1 MKKHQLYLITGFLGL
16 ALFLAGCGQKATKE
30 ETPEIKTEN
39 KAQEESYFSE
49 KVADMFKKGQPLECR
64 TEMENE
70 EGAVTAVYYFDNSN
84 ERLRAEMKMVNKENG
99 MTVNTV
105 SITKDG
111 WDYFWDDLMNKGGI
125 KLKIEGTE
133 AEAKAEA
140 NAEAPI
146 DREEKFEFRCRPW
159 QVDASKF
166 ELPADKTFQDISNLG
181 QINSAIPT
189 AAGNNSSVE
198 MSGSIPDVCSFC
210 GMLPEGP
217 EKEECLSS
225 CQ

>member
-16 ALFLAGCGQKATKE
+16 TLLLAGCGQKGAKE
-30 ETPEIKTEN
+30 EATEIKTGDN
-39 KAQEESYFSE
+39 NQEESYFSE

-64 TEMENE
+64 TEMEDE
-70 EGAVTAVYYFDNSN
+70 EGILSAIYYFDNAN
-84 ERLRAEMKMVNKENG
+84 ERLRADMKMVNKENG
-99 MTVNTV
+99 ITVNTV
-105 SITKDG
+105 SITRDG

-133 AEAKAEA
+133 AEVRAEA

-146 DREEKFEFRCRPW
+146 DKEEKFEFRCRPW

-166 ELPADKTFQDISNLG
+166 ELPADKSFQDISNLG
-181 QINSAIPT
+181 QINNAIPT
-189 AAGNNSSVE
+189 IPGNNNSME

-210 GMLPEGP
+210 GMIPEGP
-217 EKEECLSS
+217 EKEECLNS

>member
-16 ALFLAGCGQKATKE
+16 SLLLAGCGQKGAKE
-30 ETPEIKTEN
+30 EATEIKTGDN
-39 KAQEESYFSE
+39 NQEESYFSE

-64 TEMENE
+64 TEMEDE
-70 EGAVTAVYYFDNSN
+70 EGILSAIYYFDNAN
-84 ERLRAEMKMVNKENG
+84 ERLRADMKMVNKENG
-99 MTVNTV
+99 ITVNTV
-105 SITKDG
+105 SITRDG

-133 AEAKAEA
+133 AEARAEA

-146 DREEKFEFRCRPW
+146 DKEEKFEFRCRPW

-166 ELPADKTFQDISNLG
+166 ELPADKSFQDISNLG
-181 QINSAIPT
+181 QINNAIPT
-189 AAGNNSSVE
+189 IPGNNNSME

-210 GMLPEGP
+210 GMIPEGP
-217 EKEECLSS
+217 EKEECLNS